1 MVNNHLKLRYLFSST
16 FARWRLHNAHRSYA
30 MYYDIHE
37 AQLRT
42 AEIARDAD
50 DVDYKFCEIT
60 VPLTKKATEY
70 HSSLEVVEKQ
80 PIAYNIPT
88 ANPMQFLVPIVF
100 GRDDPKFLRHFVGT
114 IYLLPFGKVG

>member
-1 MVNNHLKLRYLFSST
+1 
-16 FARWRLHNAHRSYA
+16 

-114 IYLLPFGKVG
+114 IYLLPFGKVGWVSFNDICVRSLAMKQNAEFTEGV